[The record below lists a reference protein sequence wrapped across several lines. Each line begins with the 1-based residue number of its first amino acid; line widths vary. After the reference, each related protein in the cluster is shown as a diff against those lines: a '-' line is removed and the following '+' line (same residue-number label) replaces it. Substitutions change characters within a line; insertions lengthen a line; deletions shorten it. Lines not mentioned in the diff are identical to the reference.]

1 MAFGV
6 LLIALGVVL
15 LLESLGITHASVSE
29 WWPAILIAVGAA
41 ILYERVRRAL
51 RRRK

>member
-6 LLIALGVVL
+6 ILVVLGVIL
-15 LLESLGITHASVSE
+15 LLESLGITQASFRE

-41 ILYERVRRAL
+41 ILYERVRRAW